1 MSEQVVV
8 PEWVARAALSALNV
22 INTANRM
29 PRVCNSVWAEQEL
42 RFRLARRDRLR
53 PSSGKE
59 AC

>member
-1 MSEQVVV
+1 MSEQVVI
-8 PEWVARAALSALNV
+8 PSWVARAALNALNV

-42 RFRLARRDRLR
+42 RFRLSRQDRLR